1 MIRWRPSFLLN
12 PNKMTDKKPLSLLW
26 GQYKSWLVPSVL
38 LVLSLLMYLAG
49 LQYPKSMFWDE
60 NYHVVSAQKHVDGVM
75 YMEPHPPLG
84 KMLLGLSEAIF
95 EPNSDIDLTALHST
109 DYLKGSDMPKGM
121 EFWGYRLPSAL
132 MMALSVW
139 FLYQILFRIT
149 RYRLVAFVF
158 SLFMIFDNAMV
169 LHSRAAMLEGVQFF
183 FILLS
188 LWYFVRTVTNTAQIT
203 LKHYAIL
210 GLTIGLVT
218 AVKLNGLVLTLI
230 YGMLLLEDKGKALLR
245 GEWVECIERSVLS
258 AIAFFSCLAF
268 VFCFVFYVH
277 IGLGTKVIAGHTYKA
292 SPEYLQSL
300 DQNGGFSFKTFRYGF
315 RDNLKYI
322 SEYADGVP
330 RLDVCKETE
339 NGSYFA
345 KWPFG
350 GKGINYRWSKDT
362 YDGVVKVGYAYLV
375 GNPLIWLSVVAGI
388 LLSISLLLGRFV
400 FDLPVKDE
408 RLFMY
413 ILYFT
418 GMYVSYMVAIAQIDR
433 VMYLYHYFVPLLFG
447 IVNAGLVFTYIFK
460 DGLQA
465 GSRLTI
471 VNLALLGVMVV
482 AVFAYFCPFTF
493 GIPITESQFELRNWF
508 SLWDIEVVR

>member
-1 MIRWRPSFLLN
+1 MLAQNPAFQFLS
-12 PNKMTDKKPLSLLW
+12 KHRA
-26 GQYKSWLVPSVL
+26 WLVPGL
-38 LVLSLLMYLAG
+38 LLLMSLTVYLAG

-95 EPNSDIDLTALHST
+95 NPNADIDLSKLLKT
-109 DYLKGSDMPKGM
+109 DYLKGNEMPKGM
-121 EFWGYRLPSAL
+121 EFWAYRLPSAL

-149 RYRLVAFVF
+149 RYRAVAFVF
-158 SLFMIFDNAMV
+158 SLYMIFDNAMV

-188 LWYFVRTVTNTAQIT
+188 IWYCIRCVTNEAAIT
-203 LKHYAIL
+203 LRNYLIL
-210 GLTIGLVT
+210 GVCVGLVT
-218 AVKLNGLVLTLI
+218 AVKLNGLVLSLLWGI
-230 YGMLLLEDKGKALLR
+230 LLLEDKGKALLE
-245 GEWVECIERSVLS
+245 GKFLAVLERSVLS
-258 AIAFFSCLAF
+258 GVAFFAMLGL
-268 VFCFVFYVH
+268 VFSLVFYLH
-277 IGLGTKVIAGHTYKA
+277 IGLGTKVIPGKTYKA

-300 DQNGGFSFKTFRYGF
+300 KENGGFSFTTFRHGF
-315 RDNLKYI
+315 KDNMRYI

-350 GKGINYRWSKDT
+350 GKGINYRWSKNT
-362 YDGVVKVGYAYLV
+362 VDGVVKVSYSYLV
-375 GNPLIWLSVVAGI
+375 GNPVIWLSVVAGI
-388 LLSISLLLGRFV
+388 LLGVSLILGRFV

-418 GMYVSYMVAIAQIDR
+418 GLYLSYMIAIAQIDR

-447 IVNAGLVFTYIFK
+447 IINASLVFTYVFK
-460 DGLQA
+460 GALAD
-465 GSRLTI
+465 GSRLTKI
-471 VNLALLGVMVV
+471 NLGILGVMVV
-482 AVFAYFCPFTF
+482 AMFAYFSPFTF
-493 GIPITESQFELRNWF
+493 GIPINESQFELRNWF